1 MWYVRYQKKLQE
13 IYFFYFLIQYDK
25 KTCLYIKKK
34 NDRYRNNLPL
44 IFSFMNTIDSQYL
57 DLVKEILKAPLK
69 ENRTWIGTHAIACRS
84 IRHDMS
90 QWFPLLTTKKVP
102 MKIVAVELEWFIK
115 WISDKKWYQERN
127 CHIWD
132 ERCNPQKVPY
142 GHDEETKKKM
152 MEESDLG
159 RIYGVQ
165 RRDRNGNIQQAK
177 ENLFNQAGFCMLNL
191 KDTGQ
196 QIDQVKRVVETLK
209 TNPFDR
215 RMIVNARNPSDLN
228 QMALPPCHYSWQ
240 VIVTLNHQWEKVL
253 NLTWNQRSVDT
264 MLGLPFNIA
273 SYALLLMLLAKEA
286 NMIPGILM
294 GSLGDVHIY
303 ENHIEWAKEQMNR
316 TSKELPKLELTNWKS
331 IWDWQYT
338 DFELQGYDPHPTIKF
353 DIAV

>member
-1 MWYVRYQKKLQE
+1 M
-13 IYFFYFLIQYDK
+13 
-25 KTCLYIKKK
+25 
-34 NDRYRNNLPL
+34 NNL
-44 IFSFMNTIDSQYL
+44 DSQYL
-57 DLVKEILKAPLK
+57 DLVKEIIKAPLK

-84 IRHDMS
+84 IRHDMADG
-90 QWFPLLTTKKVP
+90 FPLLTTKKVP

-115 WISDKKWYQERN
+115 WISDKKRYQERN

-152 MEESDLG
+152 LEESDLW
-159 RIYGVQ
+159 RIYWVQ
-165 RRDRNGNIQQAK
+165 RRDWNWNIQKAK
-177 ENLFNQAGFCMLNL
+177 ENLFDQAGFCMINF
-191 KDTGQ
+191 KDAGQ

-240 VIVTLNHQWEKVL
+240 VIVTLNHKWEKVL

-273 SYALLLMLLAKEA
+273 SYALLLMLLAKES
-286 NMIPGILM
+286 NMIPGVLM
-294 GSLGDVHIY
+294 GSLWDVHVY
-303 ENHIEWAKEQMNR
+303 ENHIQWANEQMNR
-316 TSKELPKLELTNWKS
+316 QSKELPKLELTNWKS
-331 IWDWQYT
+331 IWDWQYS
-338 DFELQGYDPHPTIKF
+338 DFELQWYDPHPTIKF